1 MDLRARFLGAWLV
14 MVNTTPQPRRTPIA
28 DVLADLLDFMQEQIA
43 EAIADPSSQLAAIEE
58 AACAV
63 PVMHDRLREDDVIW
77 TNFVLV
83 LGVRIER
90 NHWRD
95 WWTAFAKMEREEFLR
110 EAGELTGPDGRLA
123 TLKSV
128 LKR

>member
-1 MDLRARFLGAWLV
+1 M
-14 MVNTTPQPRRTPIA
+14 TPTQHRTPIA
-28 DVLADLLDFMQEQIA
+28 DFLTDLLDFMEEKID

-63 PVMHDRLREDDVIW
+63 PVMHDRLGEDDVIW

-90 NHWRD
+90 PYWRD
-95 WWTAFAKMEREEFLR
+95 WWTAFSAMEREEFRR
-110 EAGELTGPDGRLA
+110 EASELVGPDGRLGV
-123 TLKSV
+123 LKSV
-128 LKR
+128 LKL

>member
-1 MDLRARFLGAWLV
+1 M
-14 MVNTTPQPRRTPIA
+14 NTTPVQRRAPIA
-28 DVLADLLDFMQEQIA
+28 DVLADLLDFMDEQIA
-43 EAIADPSSQLAAIEE
+43 EAVADSSSQLAAIEE
-58 AACAV
+58 AACAI

-77 TNFVLV
+77 TNFVLM

-95 WWTAFAKMEREEFLR
+95 WWTAFAKMERDEFLR
-110 EAGELTGPDGRLA
+110 EVGELAGPEGRLA
-123 TLKSV
+123 SLKFL